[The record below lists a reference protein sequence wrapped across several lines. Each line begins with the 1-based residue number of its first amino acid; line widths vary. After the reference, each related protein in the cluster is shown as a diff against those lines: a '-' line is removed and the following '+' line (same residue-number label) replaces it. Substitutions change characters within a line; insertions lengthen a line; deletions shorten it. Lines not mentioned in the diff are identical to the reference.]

1 MVTVTTESGSILKP
15 YILRATYQWC
25 LDFGFSPCI
34 QAIVCP
40 NTRVPRDYVESG
52 MIILNISPTATHKLD
67 LTNNDISFTGRFAGI
82 AMEIWV
88 PVKNVSAIFSKETGQ
103 GVTFENIPKSEQES
117 GQQSKIS
124 KNENTIGK
132 DHLVMIEPSKESKKD
147 LKKIKSTVGKRKN
160 TTFLKR
166 VK

>member
-1 MVTVTTESGSILKP
+1 MVTVTTDSGSILKP

-34 QAIVCP
+34 QSIVCP

-67 LTNNDISFTGRFAGI
+67 LTNNDISFTGRFAGS

-88 PVKNVSAIFSKETGQ
+88 PVKNVLAIFSKETGQ
-103 GVTFENIPKSEQES
+103 GVTFENTTKPEHKSA
-117 GQQSKIS
+117 QQSGMS
-124 KNENTIGK
+124 KNENASGK
-132 DHLVMIEPSKESKKD
+132 DYLVMIESEKELKKESKKRK
-147 LKKIKSTVGKRKN
+147 LTVGKGKVRLFSKE
-160 TTFLKR
+160 
-166 VK
+166 

>member
-1 MVTVTTESGSILKP
+1 MVTVTTDSGSILKP

-34 QAIVCP
+34 QSIVCP
-40 NTRVPRDYVESG
+40 NTRVPRDYVEKG
-52 MIILNISPTATHKLD
+52 MIILNISPIATHKLD
-67 LTNNDISFTGRFAGI
+67 LTNNDISFTGRFAGT

-88 PVKNVSAIFSKETGQ
+88 PVKNVLAIFAKETGQ
-103 GVTFENIPKSEQES
+103 GVTFENTPRSEHKSA
-117 GQQSKIS
+117 QQSGIS
-124 KNENTIGK
+124 KNENTSGR
-132 DHLVMIEPSKESKKD
+132 DHLVIIESEKGSKKK
-147 LKKIKSTVGKRKN
+147 LNKRKLTVGKRKS

>member
-34 QAIVCP
+34 QALVCP

-52 MIILNISPTATHKLD
+52 MIILNISPIAAHKLD
-67 LTNNDISFTGRFAGI
+67 LTNNDISFTGRFAGS

-88 PVKNVSAIFSKETGQ
+88 PVKNVLAIFSKETGQ
-103 GVTFENIPKSEQES
+103 GVTFENTADPELKTY
-117 GQQSKIS
+117 QQSGFS
-124 KNENTIGK
+124 KNENTSGR
-132 DHLVMIEPSKESKKD
+132 DRFVMIESKKESKKR
-147 LKKIKSTVGKRKN
+147 KHSAGKRKT

>member
-15 YILRATYQWC
+15 YILRATYHWC

-52 MIILNISPTATHKLD
+52 MIILNISPIATHKLD
-67 LTNNDISFTGRFAGI
+67 LTNNDISFTGRFAGS

-88 PVKNVSAIFSKETGQ
+88 PIKNVLAIFSKETGQ
-103 GVTFENIPKSEQES
+103 GVTFENTTKPEHKSA
-117 GQQSKIS
+117 QQSGMS
-124 KNENTIGK
+124 KNENASGK
-132 DHLVMIEPSKESKKD
+132 DYLVMIESEKELKKDSKKRK
-147 LKKIKSTVGKRKN
+147 LTVGKWKS

>member
-1 MVTVTTESGSILKP
+1 MVTVTTDSGSILKP

-34 QAIVCP
+34 QAVVCP
-40 NTRVPRDYVESG
+40 TTRVPGDYVESG
-52 MIILNISPTATHKLD
+52 MIILNISPIATHKLD
-67 LTNNDISFTGRFAGI
+67 LTNNDISFTGRFAGS

-88 PVKNVSAIFSKETGQ
+88 PVKNVLAIFSKETGQ
-103 GVTFENIPKSEQES
+103 GVTFENLPKSDQERGRQS
-117 GQQSKIS
+117 GSN
-124 KNENTIGK
+124 NENTIGK

-147 LKKIKSTVGKRKN
+147 LKKRKSTVANKKN

>member
-1 MVTVTTESGSILKP
+1 MVTVKTDPGSVLKP

-40 NTRVPRDYVESG
+40 STRVPRDYVENG

-67 LTNNDISFTGRFAGI
+67 LTNNDISFTGRFAGS

-88 PVKNVSAIFSKETGQ
+88 PVKNVLAIFSKETGQ
-103 GVTFENIPKSEQES
+103 GVTFENTSKSEEES
-117 GQQSKIS
+117 GKQSGIS
-124 KNENTIGK
+124 KTENTIGK
-132 DHLVMIEPSKESKKD
+132 DHLVMIEPSKESKKG
-147 LKKIKSTVGKRKN
+147 LKKRKPTVGKRKN

>member
-34 QAIVCP
+34 QVIVCP

-52 MIILNISPTATHKLD
+52 MIILNISPVATHKLD
-67 LTNNDISFTGRFAGI
+67 LTNDDISFTGRFAGS

-88 PVKNVSAIFSKETGQ
+88 PVKNVLAIFSKETGQ
-103 GVTFENIPKSEQES
+103 GVTFENTHKSENKS
-117 GQQSKIS
+117 DQQSGIS
-124 KNENTIGK
+124 KNENTSGR
-132 DHLVMIEPSKESKKD
+132 DRFVMIKSKKE
-147 LKKIKSTVGKRKN
+147 LKKRKLTVRKRKN

>member
-1 MVTVTTESGSILKP
+1 MVTVTTDSASILKP

-40 NTRVPRDYVESG
+40 TTRVPRDYVDGG
-52 MIILNISPTATHKLD
+52 MIILNISPIATHKLD
-67 LTNNDISFTGRFAGI
+67 LTNNDISFTGRFAGS

-88 PVKNVSAIFSKETGQ
+88 PVKNVLAIFSKETGQ

-117 GQQSKIS
+117 GRRSGI
-124 KNENTIGK
+124 
-132 DHLVMIEPSKESKKD
+132 
-147 LKKIKSTVGKRKN
+147 
-160 TTFLKR
+160 
-166 VK
+166 

>member
-1 MVTVTTESGSILKP
+1 MVTVTAESGSILKP

-40 NTRVPRDYVESG
+40 ATRVPRDYVENG
-52 MIILNISPTATHKLD
+52 MIILNISPIATHKLD
-67 LTNNDISFTGRFAGI
+67 LTNNDISFTGRFAGS

-88 PVKNVSAIFSKETGQ
+88 PVKNVLTIFSKETGQ
-103 GVTFENIPKSEQES
+103 GVTFENISKPEQRS
-117 GQQSKIS
+117 DQQSEMS
-124 KNENTIGK
+124 KNENISER
-132 DHLVMIEPSKESKKD
+132 DHLVMIESGTE
-147 LKKIKSTVGKRKN
+147 LKKEPKKRKSAVGKRKSSA
-160 TTFLKR
+160 FLKR

>member
-1 MVTVTTESGSILKP
+1 MVTVTTDSGSILKP

-40 NTRVPRDYVESG
+40 TTRVPRDYVESG

-103 GVTFENIPKSEQES
+103 GVTFENIPESEQES
-117 GQQSKIS
+117 GRQSKIS
-124 KNENTIGK
+124 KNENISTSGICY
-132 DHLVMIEPSKESKKD
+132 SK
-147 LKKIKSTVGKRKN
+147 LC
-160 TTFLKR
+160 R
-166 VK
+166 VLFFHGEVNVFSFATSSLHRRN

>member
-1 MVTVTTESGSILKP
+1 MVTVTTDSGSILKP

-40 NTRVPRDYVESG
+40 TTRVPRDYVESG
-52 MIILNISPTATHKLD
+52 MIILNISPIATHKLD
-67 LTNNDISFTGRFAGI
+67 LTNNDISFTGRFAGS

-88 PVKNVSAIFSKETGQ
+88 PVKNVLAIFSKETGQ
-103 GVTFENIPKSEQES
+103 GVTFENIPNSEQES
-117 GQQSKIS
+117 EQKAGIS

-132 DHLVMIEPSKESKKD
+132 DHLVMIDPGNASTNE
-147 LKKIKSTVGKRKN
+147 LKKRKSTVGKRKN
-160 TTFLKR
+160 TTFW
-166 VK
+166 

>member
-67 LTNNDISFTGRFAGI
+67 LTNNDISFTGRFAGS

-88 PVKNVSAIFSKETGQ
+88 PVKNVLAIFSKETGQ
-103 GVTFENIPKSEQES
+103 GVTFEDTPKLEHKSA
-117 GQQSKIS
+117 QQSGIS
-124 KNENTIGK
+124 KNENASGRN
-132 DHLVMIEPSKESKKD
+132 HLVIVESEKE
-147 LKKIKSTVGKRKN
+147 LKKELKKRKLAGGKRKS
-160 TTFLKR
+160 TAFLKR

>member
-52 MIILNISPTATHKLD
+52 MIILNISPIATHKLD
-67 LTNNDISFTGRFAGI
+67 LTNNDISFTGRFAGS

-88 PVKNVSAIFSKETGQ
+88 PVKNVLAIFAKETGQ
-103 GVTFENIPKSEQES
+103 GVTFENKPKPEHKSA
-117 GQQSKIS
+117 QQSGIS
-124 KNENTIGK
+124 KNENTSGR
-132 DHLVMIEPSKESKKD
+132 DHLVIIEAEKGSKKK
-147 LKKIKSTVGKRKN
+147 LNKKKLSVGKKKS

>member
-1 MVTVTTESGSILKP
+1 MVTVTADSGSILKP

-25 LDFGFSPCI
+25 LDSGFNPCI

-40 NTRVPRDYVESG
+40 ATRVPRDYVESG
-52 MIILNISPTATHKLD
+52 MIILNISPIATHKLD
-67 LTNNDISFTGRFAGI
+67 LTNKDISFTGRFAGS

-88 PVKNVSAIFSKETGQ
+88 PIKNVLAIFSKETGQ
-103 GVTFENIPKSEQES
+103 GVTFENISESEKES
-117 GQQSKIS
+117 DQQSGIL
-124 KNENTIGK
+124 KNESTIGK
-132 DHLVMIEPSKESKKD
+132 DHLVMVGPSKESKKD
-147 LKKIKSTVGKRKN
+147 LKIRKSTVGKRKN

>member
-52 MIILNISPTATHKLD
+52 MIILNISPIATHKLD
-67 LTNNDISFTGRFAGI
+67 LTNTDISFTGRFAGS

-88 PVKNVSAIFSKETGQ
+88 PVKNVLAIFSKETGQ
-103 GVTFENIPKSEQES
+103 GVTFENTSKSEQES
-117 GQQSKIS
+117 CEQPGIL
-124 KNENTIGK
+124 KNENTTGK
-132 DHLVMIEPSKESKKD
+132 DHLVMIESEKGLKKESKKRK
-147 LKKIKSTVGKRKN
+147 LTVGKRKS

>member
-1 MVTVTTESGSILKP
+1 MVTVNTESGSILKP

-52 MIILNISPTATHKLD
+52 MIILNISPIATHKLD
-67 LTNNDISFTGRFAGI
+67 LTNNDISFTGRFAGS

-88 PVKNVSAIFSKETGQ
+88 PVKNVLAIFAKETGQ
-103 GVTFENIPKSEQES
+103 GVTFENKPKPEHKSA
-117 GQQSKIS
+117 QQYGIS
-124 KNENTIGK
+124 KNENTSGR
-132 DHLVMIEPSKESKKD
+132 DHLVIIEAEKGSKKK
-147 LKKIKSTVGKRKN
+147 LNKKKLTVGKKKS

>member
-1 MVTVTTESGSILKP
+1 MVTVTTDSGNILKP
-15 YILRATYQWC
+15 YMLRATYQWC

-40 NTRVPRDYVESG
+40 TTRVPRDYVESG
-52 MIILNISPTATHKLD
+52 MIILNIAPIATHKLD
-67 LTNNDISFTGRFAGI
+67 LTNNDISFTGRFAGS

-88 PVKNVSAIFSKETGQ
+88 PVKNVVAIFSKETGQ
-103 GVTFENIPKSEQES
+103 GVTFESIPVSEQES
-117 GQQSKIS
+117 SQQSGTS
-124 KNENTIGK
+124 RNENTIGK
-132 DHLVMIEPSKESKKD
+132 DHLVMIEPSTESKKD
-147 LKKIKSTVGKRKN
+147 LKERKPNEGKRKN

>member
-1 MVTVTTESGSILKP
+1 MVTVTTDSENILKP

-40 NTRVPRDYVESG
+40 TTRVPRDYVESG
-52 MIILNISPTATHKLD
+52 MIILNISPIATHKLD
-67 LTNNDISFTGRFAGI
+67 LTNNDISFTGRFAGS

-88 PVKNVSAIFSKETGQ
+88 PVKNILAIFSKETGQ
-103 GVTFENIPKSEQES
+103 GVIFETIPKSEQES
-117 GQQSKIS
+117 GQQSEVS
-124 KNENTIGK
+124 KNNSIGK
-132 DHLVMIEPSKESKKD
+132 DYLVMVEPPKEPEKDVKKR
-147 LKKIKSTVGKRKN
+147 KPTVGRRKN

>member
-40 NTRVPRDYVESG
+40 TTRVPRDYVESG
-52 MIILNISPTATHKLD
+52 MIILNISPIATHKLD
-67 LTNNDISFTGRFAGI
+67 LTNNDISFTGRFAGS

-88 PVKNVSAIFSKETGQ
+88 PIENVLAIFSKETGQ
-103 GVTFENIPKSEQES
+103 GVTFKNLPKSDQES
-117 GQQSKIS
+117 GQQSGIS
-124 KNENTIGK
+124 NSENPGK
-132 DHLVMIEPSKESKKD
+132 DHLVMLEPSKESKKD
-147 LKKIKSTVGKRKN
+147 LKKRKSTVAKKKN

>member
-34 QAIVCP
+34 QALVCP

-52 MIILNISPTATHKLD
+52 MIILNISPIAAHKLD
-67 LTNNDISFTGRFAGI
+67 LTNNDISFTGRFAGS

-88 PVKNVSAIFSKETGQ
+88 PVKNVLAIFSKETGQ
-103 GVTFENIPKSEQES
+103 GVTFENIPNPELKTD
-117 GQQSKIS
+117 QQSGIS
-124 KNENTIGK
+124 KNENTNGR
-132 DHLVMIEPSKESKKD
+132 DRFVMIESKKE
-147 LKKIKSTVGKRKN
+147 LKKRKHTEEKRK
-160 TTFLKR
+160 TTTYLKR

>member
-1 MVTVTTESGSILKP
+1 MVTVTTDSGSILKP

-34 QAIVCP
+34 RAIVCP
-40 NTRVPRDYVESG
+40 TTRVPRDYVESG
-52 MIILNISPTATHKLD
+52 MIILNISPIATHKLD
-67 LTNNDISFTGRFAGI
+67 LTNSDISFTGRFAGS

-88 PVKNVSAIFSKETGQ
+88 PVKNVLAIFSKETGQ
-103 GVTFENIPKSEQES
+103 GVTFENIPNSEKES
-117 GQQSKIS
+117 GQQSRIL
-124 KNENTIGK
+124 KNESTVGK
-132 DHLVMIEPSKESKKD
+132 DHLVMIEPSEESKKD
-147 LKKIKSTVGKRKN
+147 LKKRKSTVGKRKN

>member
-1 MVTVTTESGSILKP
+1 MVTVTTDSGSILKP

-34 QAIVCP
+34 QAVVCP
-40 NTRVPRDYVESG
+40 TTRVPRDYVESG
-52 MIILNISPTATHKLD
+52 MIILNISPIATHKLD
-67 LTNNDISFTGRFAGI
+67 LTNNDISFTGRFAGS

-88 PVKNVSAIFSKETGQ
+88 PVENVLAIFSKETGQ
-103 GVTFENIPKSEQES
+103 GVTFENLPKSDQDT
-117 GQQSKIS
+117 GQQSGIS
-124 KNENTIGK
+124 DNENTIGK
-132 DHLVMIEPSKESKKD
+132 QHLVMIEPSMESKKD
-147 LKKIKSTVGKRKN
+147 LKKRKSTVSNKKN

>member
-52 MIILNISPTATHKLD
+52 MIILNISPVATHKLD
-67 LTNNDISFTGRFAGI
+67 LTNNDISFTGRFAGS

-88 PVKNVSAIFSKETGQ
+88 PIKNVLAIFSKETGQ
-103 GVTFENIPKSEQES
+103 GVTFENTPKSEYKSTQKS
-117 GQQSKIS
+117 DIL
-124 KNENTIGK
+124 KNENTCGR
-132 DHLVMIEPSKESKKD
+132 DRFVMIESKKE
-147 LKKIKSTVGKRKN
+147 LKKRKLTAGKRKN

>member
-52 MIILNISPTATHKLD
+52 MIILNISPIATHKLD
-67 LTNNDISFTGRFAGI
+67 LTNDDISFTGRFAGS

-88 PVKNVSAIFSKETGQ
+88 PVKNVLAIFSKETGQ
-103 GVTFENIPKSEQES
+103 GVTFENTHKSENKS
-117 GQQSKIS
+117 AQQSGIS
-124 KNENTIGK
+124 KNENKSGRDRLI
-132 DHLVMIEPSKESKKD
+132 MIKSKKE
-147 LKKIKSTVGKRKN
+147 LKKRKLPVGKRKN